1 MQAPVGS
8 TILRKLRH
16 SQWRLAS
23 KSRFGR
29 NLMMTRN
36 RPGLLVA
43 LVCLTAAAGC
53 SEENQEAGGRFGGER
68 PPTGVVTRIL
78 TAEPIVD
85 EIEALGTA
93 TANESVE
100 IRPRLSSIVT
110 DIHFEEGQP
119 VSEGDL
125 LVELENSEMRAN
137 LAVAEAAL
145 SESRSIYER
154 SRSLI
159 NTQAIS
165 ESNLETLRAAMQVDE
180 ATVEAAK
187 ARIENTYIRA
197 PFDGRVGLRRVSPG
211 GFVDSNTVI
220 TTLDDTET
228 IKLDFTIPEIF
239 LAVVS
244 EQMEI
249 VARSLV
255 YQEREFIGRVASI
268 DTRLDPVSRSVQIRA
283 VLPNTDNLLKP
294 GMFLTVDLRRD
305 RGTMVVAPEEAI
317 VPEGDSQYLY
327 VVEDGVARKRPV
339 VLGQRVPGAVIILSG
354 ASAGDMVVTEGT
366 QKVRDG
372 APVAPINEA
381 ITSLL
386 GSPSGLT
393 R

>member
-1 MQAPVGS
+1 
-8 TILRKLRH
+8 
-16 SQWRLAS
+16 
-23 KSRFGR
+23 
-29 NLMMTRN
+29 MTRLFPP
-36 RPGLLVA
+36 RLLA
-43 LVCLTAAAGC
+43 TLFCLSFAVGC
-53 SEENQEAGGRFGGER
+53 SNEEAASGGRFGGGER
-68 PPTGVVTRIL
+68 PPTGVVTRVL

-93 TANESVE
+93 RANESVE

-110 DIHFEEGQP
+110 RIHFEEGQP

-159 NTQAIS
+159 DTQAIS

-197 PFDGRVGLRRVSPG
+197 PFDGTLGLRRISPG

-220 TTLDDTET
+220 TTLDDTNT

-244 EQMEI
+244 ERMDI

-255 YQEREFIGRVASI
+255 YQDREFIGTVDSI

-283 VLPNTDNLLKP
+283 VLPNADKLLKP

-305 RGTMVVAPEEAI
+305 RGTLVVAPEEAV
-317 VPEGDSQYLY
+317 VPEGDAQYLY
-327 VVEDGVARKRPV
+327 VVEDGVARKQRV
-339 VLGQRVPGAVIILSG
+339 ELGQRVPGAVIIRSG
-354 ASAGDMVVTEGT
+354 AEAGDVVVTEGT

-372 APVAPINEA
+372 ARVSPLNEPL
-381 ITSLL
+381 TSLL
-386 GSPSGLT
+386 DSSSGFA